1 MTRFMCALIIL
12 KAAEDRLLPA
22 LGTAAPEIVWEPTV
36 ALMKRIA
43 AGERAD
49 GLFAIDGAIDQ
60 LVTEG
65 IVDPASVVPVAQAQF
80 GIAVHPDLPPFPLE
94 NAEDLIGA
102 LRAAPSI
109 CYSRAG
115 ASGIYFETLIDRLGI
130 GDEVRAKSIVIPQG
144 LTAAE
149 VAAGRAVLAIQQ
161 MSELRAVEGV
171 RIAGPLP
178 PDCQQTTD
186 FSAAIFADAQDRAGA
201 ERFLAVLTSEEA
213 RQAYL
218 DIGLKLRF

>member
-22 LGTAAPEIVWEPTV
+22 LGEAAPEILWEPTA
-36 ALMKRIA
+36 ALMKRIR

-49 GLFAIDGAIDQ
+49 GLFAIDGAIAE
-60 LVTEG
+60 LAAEG
-65 IVDPASVVPVAQAQF
+65 IVDPASVAPVAQAEF
-80 GIAVHPDLPPFPLE
+80 GVAVRPDLPPFPLE
-94 NAEDLIGA
+94 DAQDLIAA

-115 ASGIYFETLIDRLGI
+115 ASGIYFEALIDRLGI
-130 GDEVRAKSIVIPQG
+130 RDEVQAKSLVIPQG

-149 VAAGRAVLAIQQ
+149 VAAGRAALAIQQ
-161 MSELRAVEGV
+161 MSELRAVAGV

-186 FSAAIFADAQDRAGA
+186 FSAAVFAEAADRAGA
-201 ERFLAVLTSEEA
+201 ERFIAVLTGEEA
-213 RQAYL
+213 RRAYL